1 MTPAVFP
8 TPPPSSSHPDPH
20 LVFVCTGNAA
30 RSVMATVIWRARTD
44 ALHAV
49 GAGTHVIEGHPMSR
63 RTRAALAR
71 LGLAD
76 PSHRSTQLARRHLGA
91 ELIVTMEPLHVT
103 YVRRHHPEAAARTAT
118 LKRLVRDLPGTS
130 GPLAERVA
138 ALRLH
143 EVEPEPWEEVVD
155 PGSGEQDAFDAC
167 IDELD
172 VLVDDLLRLLTGAPP
187 PAR

>member
-1 MTPAVFP
+1 MSPVVFQ
-8 TPPPSSSHPDPH
+8 TPPPSPSHPQPD

-30 RSVMATVIWRARTD
+30 RSVMATVIWRTRTD
-44 ALHAV
+44 ALRAV

-76 PSHRSTQLARRHLGA
+76 PTHRSTQLARRHLGA
-91 ELIVTMEPLHVT
+91 ELIVAMEPLHVT
-103 YVRRHHPEAAARTAT
+103 YVRRHHPEAAPRTAT
-118 LKRLVRDLPGTS
+118 LKRLVRDLPGTT
-130 GPLAERVA
+130 GLLADRVA

-172 VLVDDLLRLLTGAPP
+172 VLVDELLRLLTD
-187 PAR
+187 PARPTP

>member
-1 MTPAVFP
+1 
-8 TPPPSSSHPDPH
+8 
-20 LVFVCTGNAA
+20 
-30 RSVMATVIWRARTD
+30 MATVIWRARTD
-44 ALHAV
+44 ALRAA

-76 PSHRSTQLARRHLGA
+76 PSHRSTQLATRHLAA
-91 ELIVTMEPLHVT
+91 ELIVTMEPMHVT
-103 YVRRHHPEAAARTAT
+103 YVRRNHPEAAPRTAT

-130 GPLAERVA
+130 GPLADRVV

-155 PGSGEQDAFDAC
+155 PGSGEQDAFDSC

-172 VLVDDLLRLLTGAPP
+172 VLVDELLRLLTDPTP